1 VPFLPFIK
9 YECLVRLIVIQL
21 ILLSRLTLRQEYE
34 GSLLLF
40 PIDLLPDKQLLLRF
54 VCLEQV
60 S

>member
-1 VPFLPFIK
+1 MPFLPFIK